1 VGPYHR
7 FCRRSGFG
15 CALRPLCAQGAR
27 HCAPFSVEGFAMT
40 TAPVSFEFFPPNTPV
55 GAEKLKTV
63 VAELAT
69 TGPEFFSVTYGA
81 GGATRDKTLATVQ
94 QIASMGFEAAP
105 HLSCIGSTR
114 EGIAEILATYR
125 AQGIRRLVA
134 LRGDLPSGTAV
145 AGEFRFAHDLV
156 QFIRSEQGGDWQIE
170 VAAYPE
176 YHPQQRY
183 ARKDLE
189 HFAAK
194 CKAGAD
200 SAITQFFFNADA
212 YFHFVDE
219 VRALGVTVPI
229 VPGIMP
235 IHNYARIAQFAQ
247 RDGIE
252 IPRWVA
258 LKMEGFLDDAA
269 AVRAFG
275 LDVVTRLCER
285 LLAGG
290 APGLHFYTLNQSAL
304 SLEICRRLG
313 IRPAQ

>member
-1 VGPYHR
+1 
-7 FCRRSGFG
+7 
-15 CALRPLCAQGAR
+15 
-27 HCAPFSVEGFAMT
+27 MT
-40 TAPVSFEFFPPNTPV
+40 RTIPISFEFFPPNTPA
-55 GAEKLKTV
+55 GDDKLRGV
-63 VAELAT
+63 VAELAALR
-69 TGPEFFSVTYGA
+69 PEFFSVTYGA
-81 GGATRDKTLATVQ
+81 GGATRDKTLATVRA
-94 QIASMGFEAAP
+94 IAAMGHEAAP
-105 HLSCIGSTR
+105 HLSCVGATR
-114 EGIAEILATYR
+114 QTLAEILATYR
-125 AQGIRRLVA
+125 AQGIRRIVA

-145 AGEFRFAHDLV
+145 ASGEFRYAADLV
-156 QFIRSEQGGDWQIE
+156 RFIRETQGADWRLE

-183 ARKDLE
+183 AARDLD

-194 CKAGAD
+194 MRAGAD
-200 SAITQFFFNADA
+200 AAITQFFFNADA

-219 VRALGVTVPI
+219 VRRRGVEAPI

-235 IHNYARIAQFAQ
+235 IHNYARIAQFAA

-258 LKMEGFLDDAA
+258 LKMEGFMDDAA
-269 AVRAFG
+269 AVRDFG

-304 SLEICRRLG
+304 ALEICRRLG
-313 IRPAQ
+313 A